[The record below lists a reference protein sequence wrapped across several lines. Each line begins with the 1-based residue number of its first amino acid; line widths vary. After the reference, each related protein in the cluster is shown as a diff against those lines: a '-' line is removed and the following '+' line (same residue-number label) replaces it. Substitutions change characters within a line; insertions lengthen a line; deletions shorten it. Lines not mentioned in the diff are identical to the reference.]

1 LDLVEVV
8 DLVPDLI
15 EPDELNE
22 DLFLLLDGVQ
32 VRLGVVLDLVDLLSD
47 GLLHLRLF
55 LALLLVL
62 QLLLDLLDIVVNV
75 LGVVELLD
83 SEVSLEQ
90 RNLEPVAK
98 LYLFVLYE

>member
-1 LDLVEVV
+1 M
-8 DLVPDLI
+8 PDLI

-32 VRLGVVLDLVDLLSD
+32 VCLGVVLDLVDLLSD

-62 QLLLDLLDIVVNV
+62 QLLLDLLDVVVNV

-83 SEVSLEQ
+83 SEVSLKQ
-90 RNLEPVAK
+90 GNLEPVAK